1 MKNKVLSEFN
11 ICIFIIQIIMLYAVF
26 IDGFYGYSYYV
37 NRDYSIKHDEIET
50 KIDNSHALILS
61 KKTDQNIGYV
71 ADDKDVFSKDNF
83 NDVIF
88 DDELNQIKTIE
99 GIKSIQRYYNIFI
112 SSDDFKIYNDNTLIE
127 KIRNKDK
134 EKIYIVGYYDFQNIQ
149 HQGKQIEGIYLNHH
163 FKDIVDQQIIGKTI
177 NLDCQIPAYM
187 ELKDDFEEYT
197 TDTNQYVK
205 GYDIKNINDQLSFQ
219 VDGILDEGEYD
230 DTKSDDHLIIY
241 VPVKDI
247 EQILSK
253 YQDTTQPYQTRQYII
268 ECQVD
273 KKDDITESLIQ
284 LNDLYVIEN
293 EYINSYIKDTTSLKN
308 IMISSLIIVV
318 ALVSN
323 FIILKRQKRKKKLY
337 MKEYKNIYNKLDI
350 LSINVV
356 MLFIFIG
363 TLNYYYIMIWLIP
376 AVILLY
382 IQYILYKHFLYK
394 DCKR

>member
-1 MKNKVLSEFN
+1 M
-11 ICIFIIQIIMLYAVF
+11 
-26 IDGFYGYSYYV
+26 
-37 NRDYSIKHDEIET
+37 
-50 KIDNSHALILS
+50 ILS

-163 FKDIVDQQIIGKTI
+163 FKDIVDQHIIGKTI

-187 ELKDDFEEYT
+187 ELKDDFEEYA

-268 ECQVD
+268 ECQAD

-350 LSINVV
+350 LSINIV